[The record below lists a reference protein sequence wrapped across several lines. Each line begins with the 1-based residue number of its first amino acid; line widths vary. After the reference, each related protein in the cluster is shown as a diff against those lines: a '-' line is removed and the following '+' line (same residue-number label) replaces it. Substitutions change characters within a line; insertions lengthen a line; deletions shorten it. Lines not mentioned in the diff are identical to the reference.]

1 VPNIRRPAAQKH
13 ASTQGQEVREVT
25 QKVTLE
31 LPHVLVKKLKIA
43 AIERGRK
50 MRELVEEAL
59 VRYLE

>member
-1 VPNIRRPAAQKH
+1 
-13 ASTQGQEVREVT
+13 
-25 QKVTLE
+25 
-31 LPHVLVKKLKIA
+31 VLVKKLKIA